1 MKYMNNRLR
10 KAIRIAFESE
20 NTNAS
25 NWTAGK
31 SISTVQISTLT
42 TRGLRPEA
50 LKELCKESNWKYPQT
65 SVQICIACINDFI
78 EEKLGRKHS
87 EFSIKQAEK
96 KANIEFE
103 KNLELL
109 ENFARSSEGAVQL
122 IATLASII
130 RGELPSDKIES
141 LERAKAKAKRQRK
154 ENA

>member
-1 MKYMNNRLR
+1 MKYMNKKLI
-10 KAIRIAFESE
+10 KALDRAFIIEE
-20 NTNAS
+20 TNKTQWS
-25 NWTAGK
+25 KGK
-31 SISTVQISTLT
+31 KVSQTQLSMLAR
-42 TRGLRPEA
+42 RGLRPEA

-65 SVQICIACINDFI
+65 SIQICIACINDFI
-78 EEKLGRKHS
+78 EEKLGRRHS
-87 EFSIKQAEK
+87 EFSVKQAEH
-96 KANIEFE
+96 KANVELE
-103 KNLELL
+103 SNLELL